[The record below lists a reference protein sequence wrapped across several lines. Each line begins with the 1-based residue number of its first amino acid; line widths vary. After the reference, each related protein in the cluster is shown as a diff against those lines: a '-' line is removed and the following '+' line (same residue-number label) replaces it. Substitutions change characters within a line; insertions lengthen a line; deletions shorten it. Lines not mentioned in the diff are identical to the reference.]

1 MCTIFFLSPWNKK
14 SSFVFSFHFVQI
26 RNKTSRKRKEKENN
40 ESDTKRLLNDVECSN
55 MKRKSIFKT
64 QKLANATQLKKIK
77 IFFFSLFSLSSNRK
91 YQMLA
96 TTWLGSILNLT
107 KKATQN
113 KNARLSFFHVPSQT
127 NCFFKHLQNQNQ
139 SRKPDPPKIK
149 LNKNLTVT
157 VWHF

>member
-26 RNKTSRKRKEKENN
+26 RNKTSRKRKEKKKMNLTPN
-40 ESDTKRLLNDVECSN
+40 DCWTTSSVPTWKESQFLKH
-55 MKRKSIFKT
+55 
-64 QKLANATQLKKIK
+64 KLANATQLKKIK

-127 NCFFKHLQNQNQ
+127 NCFSNTYKT
-139 SRKPDPPKIK
+139 RTKAE
-149 LNKNLTVT
+149 NLTRSKSN
-157 VWHF
+157 

>member
-26 RNKTSRKRKEKENN
+26 RNKTSRKRKEKEKN

-127 NCFFKHLQNQNQ
+127 NCFSNTYKT
-139 SRKPDPPKIK
+139 RTKAE
-149 LNKNLTVT
+149 NLTRPKSN
-157 VWHF
+157 

>member
-1 MCTIFFLSPWNKK
+1 MCTIF
-14 SSFVFSFHFVQI
+14 SSLHETKNRVSFFVSFCTNPI
-26 RNKTSRKRKEKENN
+26 RNKTSRKRKEKEKN

-64 QKLANATQLKKIK
+64 QKLANATQLKKKYFFPLSFLWAQIEKIK
-77 IFFFSLFSLSSNRK
+77 
-91 YQMLA
+91 MLA
-96 TTWLGSILNLT
+96 TTWLGSILSLT